1 MKPLAAGS
9 EIDAWCT
16 RCKLILGHR
25 IVAMIGKKPVRVE
38 CQTCSSVHN
47 YKAAAPGS
55 ASVAP
60 VVRNRD
66 GTISPVR
73 NANSPSPRASKSART
88 AASAGARTS
97 DWEHRIA
104 GQPVTAF
111 SRYSMASSYHEGD
124 LVHHPKFGDG
134 YVAMVLDPQKVSIV
148 FKEGAKTLAHGQPG

>member
-1 MKPLAAGS
+1 MKPLVAGS

-16 RCKLILGHR
+16 RCKMILGHR

-47 YKAAAPGS
+47 YKAAAPNSGN
-55 ASVAP
+55 VAP

-66 GTISPVR
+66 GSISPVR
-73 NANSPSPRASKSART
+73 VANAPTPRASKSAAAART
-88 AASAGARTS
+88 TGARTS
-97 DWEHRIA
+97 EWEARIA

-111 SRYSMASSYHEGD
+111 SRYSMVKKYSPGE

-134 YVAMVLDPQKVSIV
+134 FVATVLDSGKVSIV
-148 FKEGAKTLAHGQPG
+148 FKDGAKTLAHGQPG

>member
-1 MKPLAAGS
+1 LKQLVAGS

-38 CQTCSSVHN
+38 CRTCGSVHN
-47 YKAAAPGS
+47 YKATAPNSGN
-55 ASVAP
+55 VTP

-73 NANSPSPRASKSART
+73 LANAPAQRAPAKSTRV
-88 AASAGARTS
+88 GARTS
-97 DWEHRIA
+97 EWETRIA

-111 SRYSMASSYHEGD
+111 SRYSMSQRYAPGE

-134 YVAMVLDPQKVSIV
+134 FVAMVIDGGKVSVV
-148 FKEGAKTLAHGQPG
+148 FKDGSRTLAHGQPS

>member
-1 MKPLAAGS
+1 MKPLVAGS

-16 RCKLILGHR
+16 RCKLLLSHR

-38 CQTCSSVHN
+38 CRTCGSVHN
-47 YKAAAPGS
+47 YKAAAPGN

-66 GTISPVR
+66 GTFTPVR
-73 NANSPSPRASKSART
+73 MLNAPTART
-88 AASAGARTS
+88 VSKTTRVGARTS
-97 DWEHRIA
+97 EWEARIA

-111 SRYSMASSYHEGD
+111 TRYTMSKTYNAGE

-134 YVAMVLDPQKVSIV
+134 FVAVVLEGGKISIV
-148 FKEGAKTLAHGQPG
+148 FKDGARTLAHGQAP

>member
-16 RCKLILGHR
+16 RCKMMLGHR

-38 CQTCSSVHN
+38 CQTCGSVHN
-47 YKAAAPGS
+47 YKATPPGNN
-55 ASVAP
+55 SVSP

-66 GTISPVR
+66 GSISPVR
-73 NANSPSPRASKSART
+73 VANAPTPRAAAAKSTRT
-88 AASAGARTS
+88 GARTS
-97 DWEHRIA
+97 DWEQRIA

-111 SRYSMASSYHEGD
+111 ARYSMERSYSEGE

-134 YVAMVLDPQKVSIV
+134 YVALVLEGNKVSIV
-148 FKEGAKTLAHGQPG
+148 FKDGAKTLAHRQSA

>member
-16 RCKLILGHR
+16 RCKLVLGHR

-38 CQTCSSVHN
+38 CQTCGSVHN
-47 YKAAAPGS
+47 YKATAPGNNS
-55 ASVAP
+55 ISP

-73 NANSPSPRASKSART
+73 VANAPAPRNT
-88 AASAGARTS
+88 AKGTRSGARTS
-97 DWEHRIA
+97 DWEQRIA

-111 SRYSMASSYHEGD
+111 ARYSMSRTYTDGE
-124 LVHHPKFGDG
+124 LIHHPKFGDG
-134 YVAMVLDPQKVSIV
+134 YVALVLDANKVSIV
-148 FKEGAKTLAHGQPG
+148 FKDGAKTLAHGQSA